1 MDTDAIS
8 KLNSY
13 RKRIDDGEELNASQL
28 ARYQELAAL
37 ELLAKQ
43 QGKSLMIII
52 FTYLLAAILTCL
64 SVLYYLWYHF
74 LLFDSQVF

>member
-37 ELLAKQ
+37 
-43 QGKSLMIII
+43 GKSLMIII
-52 FTYLLAAILTCL
+52 FCFLAAILTCL
-64 SVLYYLWYHF
+64 CVLL
-74 LLFDSQVF
+74 VFY

>member
-43 QGKSLMIII
+43 QGKSLVIII
-52 FTYLLAAILTCL
+52 FCFLAAILTCL
-64 SVLYYLWYHF
+64 CVLL
-74 LLFDSQVF
+74 VFY

>member
-28 ARYQELAAL
+28 ARYQDLAAL

-43 QGKSLMIII
+43 QGKSPMIII
-52 FTYLLAAILTCL
+52 LCFHAAILICRCARFAF
-64 SVLYYLWYHF
+64 Y
-74 LLFDSQVF
+74 